1 MFPSSSGG
9 IRTNV
14 EANIIPHANEGV
26 NVETNMRHH
35 EAHDEAQVALCT
47 LDRAERVFGSVHES
61 SHHHDRNALSDPTL
75 EVLAGLEELGA
86 QNQRGITRTA
96 HGSAPREVMSRLTCR
111 VRVTKKTNLMSM

>member
-47 LDRAERVFGSVHES
+47 IDRAERVFGSVHES
-61 SHHHDRNALSDPTL
+61 SHHHDRNAIERPDTPKYWRDLK
-75 EVLAGLEELGA
+75 
-86 QNQRGITRTA
+86 N
-96 HGSAPREVMSRLTCR
+96 
-111 VRVTKKTNLMSM
+111 